1 MSDRYAKSR
10 AEHLRRE
17 RTLAGGVSTAFRA
30 LQRPVPIT
38 FSHGRGSRLTDI
50 DGNEYIDYALAFGPM
65 LLGHSPAGVVEAV
78 RRQLSEGIGYGASHR
93 LEAELSEALCRIV
106 PCAERAI
113 FSNSGSE
120 AVQAAIRIARAA
132 TGRRRVIKFLGHWH
146 GWFDTIAV
154 GTSGK
159 TDNSATT
166 AGQDPMAAEAVT
178 VIAWNDP
185 SALAAALNDDV
196 AAVIMEP
203 AAINGGAFAPAEGY
217 LERAVAMTRRAGA
230 VMIFDEVITGFR
242 LALGGAQERY
252 GVIPDLAVFGKALGN
267 GFPISAVCGRA
278 DVMEVVSARTVAHVG
293 TTNGNPVCAAAAV
306 ASLGE
311 LESRAQEIYPALE
324 ESGRHLADVLRG
336 AAREHGLPLWVNQIG
351 AAAHAFWSDKP
362 VTTYDASLR
371 ADMPAYLSMAEA
383 LLDEGVHVITR
394 GLLYVSA
401 AHTAND
407 LEQTA
412 ERVGRAAKRVGQTVP
427 AASTSR

>member
-10 AEHLRRE
+10 AEHARRG

-38 FSHGRGSRLTDI
+38 FEQGRGARLRDI

-65 LLGHSPAGVVEAV
+65 LLGHSPQPVVDAV
-78 RRQLSEGIGYGASHR
+78 RRQVAAGIGYGASHR

-120 AVQAAIRIARAA
+120 AVHVAIRIARAA
-132 TGRRRVIKFLGHWH
+132 TGRTRVIKFLGHWH

-159 TDNSATT
+159 TDNSPTT
-166 AGQDPMAAEAVT
+166 GGQDPLAAASVS
-178 VIAWNDP
+178 VIPWNEQA
-185 SALAAALNDDV
+185 ALAAALGPDV

-203 AAINGGAFAPAEGY
+203 AAINGGAFAPSPGY
-217 LERAVAMTRRAGA
+217 LEAALEMTHRAGA
-230 VMIFDEVITGFR
+230 LLIFDEVITGFR
-242 LALGGAQERY
+242 LALGGAQQRY
-252 GVIPDLAVFGKALGN
+252 GVTPDLAVFGKALGN

-278 DVMEVVSARTVAHVG
+278 DVMEVVSSREVAHVG
-293 TTNGNPVCAAAAV
+293 TTNGNPVCAAAAA

-311 LESRAQEIYPALE
+311 LETHAKEIYPRLE
-324 ESGRHLADVLRG
+324 SSGARLAAIFRE
-336 AAREHGLPLWVNQIG
+336 AAHDHGLPLRVNQIG
-351 AAAHAFWSDKP
+351 GAAHAFWSNVP
-362 VTTYDASLR
+362 VEGYNASLQ
-371 ADMPAYLSMAEA
+371 ADMAAYLRFVEA
-383 LLDEGVHVITR
+383 LLDEGVQVITR

-401 AHTAND
+401 AHTEAD
-407 LEQTA
+407 LEDTA
-412 ERVGRAAKRVGQTVP
+412 QRVHRAAARVAMP
-427 AASTSR
+427 ASTR

>member
-1 MSDRYAKSR
+1 MTDRYAKSR
-10 AEHLRRE
+10 AEHLRRS

-30 LQRPVPIT
+30 MQRPLPIT
-38 FSHGRGSRLTDI
+38 FDHGREARLTDI

-65 LLGHSPAGVVEAV
+65 LLGHSPVAVVDAV
-78 RRQLSEGIGYGASHR
+78 RRQVALGIGYGASHR
-93 LEAELSEALCRIV
+93 LEAQLSEALCRIV

-120 AVQAAIRIARAA
+120 AVQVAIRIARAA

-159 TDNSATT
+159 TDNSPTT
-166 AGQDPMAAEAVT
+166 AGQDPLAADAVT
-178 VIAWNDP
+178 VIPWNDIP
-185 SALAAALNDDV
+185 ALTAALDTEV

-203 AAINGGAFAPAEGY
+203 AAINSGAFAPSAGY
-217 LERAVAMTRRAGA
+217 LAKARELTRKAGA
-230 VMIFDEVITGFR
+230 VLIFDEVITGFR

-252 GVIPDLAVFGKALGN
+252 GVTPDLAVFGKALGN

-278 DVMEVVSARTVAHVG
+278 DVMEVVSSRTVAHVG

-311 LESRAQEIYPALE
+311 LESGAAEIYPRLAA
-324 ESGRHLADVLRG
+324 SGERLAAIYRD

-351 AAAHAFWSDKP
+351 AAAHAFWSSTP
-362 VTTYDASLR
+362 VESYSASLR
-371 ADMPAYLSMAEA
+371 ADMPAYLNVAEA
-383 LLDEGVHVITR
+383 LLEEGVHVITR

-401 AHTAND
+401 AHSEID

-412 ERVGRAAKRVGQTVP
+412 ERVGRAARRLSKTAP
-427 AASTSR
+427 ALAPAR